1 MNIQR
6 VDPFTIIDDY
16 YIAVIDWDSEL
27 IIARII
33 SPMESDFVDVDL
45 IYDELE
51 ADLRKII
58 NS

>member
-16 YIAVIDWDSEL
+16 YIAVIDLDTDR
-27 IIARII
+27 IIARIV
-33 SPMESDFVDVDL
+33 SPEEADSVDADV

-51 ADLRKII
+51 EELLKID